1 MAWKIFVYRWLSH
14 FNESMFGSHRRCL
27 DGFLGFL
34 RSKPTEL
41 GLNGNVFLLAAF
53 VHHIPQIVPLGPWRK
68 GSSAIC
74 SKVWMLCHI
83 IWWKKQT
90 HWVKELSM
98 CNRTWLSAIPSVQ
111 CDAGCRTWIRTWQG
125 RKSGIN
131 WVKLII
137 LSSTIPTNHYKWIY
151 IYIKMGCNYH
161 PPMVDVYL
169 LEFTTWILTQAKARC
184 CRVFNTA

>member
-53 VHHIPQIVPLGPWRK
+53 VHHIPQIVPLKDRFFRNMFQGLDAMSYHMVK
-68 GSSAIC
+68 
-74 SKVWMLCHI
+74 KNKHI
-83 IWWKKQT
+83 GLRNCRCAT
-90 HWVKELSM
+90 ELG
-98 CNRTWLSAIPSVQ
+98 LSAIPSVQ

-125 RKSGIN
+125 RKSGVN

-137 LSSTIPTNHYKWIY
+137 LSSTIPTNHYKWI
-151 IYIKMGCNYH
+151 
-161 PPMVDVYL
+161 
-169 LEFTTWILTQAKARC
+169 
-184 CRVFNTA
+184 

>member
-1 MAWKIFVYRWLSH
+1 MIVPFQRVYVW
-14 FNESMFGSHRRCL
+14 FPPAMFGRLFGVSSLEADWARPQRQRLPPRGFCSSYTSDRPPGPLKERFFRNMFQGLDAMSYHMVKKNKHIGLRNCRCA
-27 DGFLGFL
+27 
-34 RSKPTEL
+34 TEL
-41 GLNGNVFLLAAF
+41 G
-53 VHHIPQIVPLGPWRK
+53 
-68 GSSAIC
+68 
-74 SKVWMLCHI
+74 
-83 IWWKKQT
+83 
-90 HWVKELSM
+90 
-98 CNRTWLSAIPSVQ
+98 LSAIPSVQ